1 VYRSRF
7 QPIPP
12 GPLSARII
20 VLAETPE
27 DASIVDDILRTIGP
41 LAADLVEPAR
51 YASVTSYRT
60 GAPLTTVSTSSD
72 IAIAVDCAQYADD
85 AGPCVDAV
93 RTSRTVHLSELPST
107 MEWPGFRDVA
117 VSLGLRSSLSIPLL
131 AASGRSVASLNLYSH
146 DADAFTTLADR
157 VDLLDKYGD
166 DGDEGQPEETL
177 DPGSEQLIAGLAEAA
192 FIIRIIKR
200 AVGVVMQR
208 EHVPPTEA
216 YVLLR
221 IRAAEIGQPLT
232 ETALAVARGERSA

>member
-41 LAADLVEPAR
+41 LAADLVAPAR
-51 YASVTSYRT
+51 YASVTSNRT
-60 GAPLTTVSTSSD
+60 GAPLTTVSTSSE

-85 AGPCVDAV
+85 AGPCLDAV
-93 RTSRTVHLSELPST
+93 RTNRTVHLSELPST

-146 DADAFTTLADR
+146 DGDAFAALADR
-157 VDLLDKYGD
+157 VELLEKGD
-166 DGDEGQPEETL
+166 DEGEPEETL

-208 EHVPPTEA
+208 EHVPSTEA

-232 ETALAVARGERSA
+232 ETALALARDERSR